1 MPVSY
6 PTSKEAQLEF
16 WKRKIQYGIDYWK
29 PIFEPCEI
37 LINQYN
43 NDAATTREREE
54 IRRNLGDQT
63 DPGLRTKSNIV
74 FGYIDQSIANVAAH
88 NPKFSVTPFTKASIG
103 SERVV
108 AKVSDYWYRET
119 DQLRQDKRVLLDA
132 YLAPFGAKKLGYTS
146 DIEGQLIT
154 DTTINPGRVIQNPV
168 DESLFIIAGEITTVM
183 QDQNHV
189 FHNETHT
196 QFLQQPDIT
205 PRQAELLIAHMEDHT
220 YFLEHPDA
228 HRNTTVKWESPYGV
242 RWGVGDVL
250 IDPLASD
257 GIADAGW
264 VAFRWVRHVDD
275 VIYDGS
281 LNTDGLEPNHRM
293 DRAPEV
299 DVNKFLVDDFGLVEG
314 WEIFARGQIVGES
327 SKKNLWIDLTKD
339 HGSFL
344 RYEDEWPIR
353 SIEDYP
359 LELLAMQDGVRHWHT
374 KGPMLMGGG
383 DSMQSLVNEIL
394 DSYLSVIRKQKNLF
408 LYDPA
413 YIKEEEIDAI
423 LQAEDM
429 ESFEVEG
436 LVQAQGRAVQAIQ
449 FGDVPPEK
457 GQILNL
463 VQQMFDRSNG
473 TPQPINLPKTDSAT
487 EANIHDRRATA
498 REDEKAQ
505 KFAKYQ
511 LRCARKF
518 WQMTTEF
525 RPERLFLIDP
535 KAVEEVRISKEMAQ
549 GEYGFE
555 MDISSAATAI
565 AVERKQSMDLIGLM
579 QQIDP
584 ILKEQ
589 NNGVGSDIGELV
601 KDLLIRG
608 YLYQDPERILPFLD
622 NDSNTEVINPLA
634 DTQGGGITPQAVT
647 ETIAQRATGGPTPS
661 APVPTPSA
669 LEADSLR
676 VDRGGTRNIQ
686 QNAAEG
692 Q

>member
-1 MPVSY
+1 M
-6 PTSKEAQLEF
+6 AF
-16 WKRKIQYGIDYWK
+16 WKRKIQYGLDYWK
-29 PIFEPCEI
+29 PIFEPSQI

-54 IRRNLGDQT
+54 VRRNLGDQT
-63 DPGLRTKSNIV
+63 DPGLRTKANIV
-74 FGYIDQSIANVAAH
+74 FGYIDQSIANTAAH
-88 NPKFSVTPFTKASIG
+88 NPKFSVTPFSKASIG

-132 YLAPFGAKKLGYTS
+132 YVSPFGAKKLGYTA
-146 DIEGQLIT
+146 DIEARLIT
-154 DTTINPGRVIQNPV
+154 DSLINPGRIIQDPV
-168 DESLFIIAGEITTVM
+168 DESLFLMAGEITTVTP
-183 QDQNHV
+183 DQNHV
-189 FHNETHT
+189 QHIETHMR
-196 QFLQQPDIT
+196 FLQQPDVT
-205 PRQAELLIAHMEDHT
+205 ERQGEILQSHIDDHK
-220 YFLEHPDA
+220 YFLEHPNA
-228 HRNTTVKWESPYGV
+228 HRNTSVKWESPYGV

-264 VAFRWVRHVDD
+264 VAFRWVRHIDD
-275 VIYDGS
+275 VMYDQS
-281 LNTDGLEPNHRM
+281 LNTEGLEPNHRM
-293 DRAPEV
+293 DKAPEQMIS
-299 DVNKFLVDDFGLVEG
+299 DFEVDDFGLVEG
-314 WEIFARGQIVGES
+314 WEIFAKGQIVGANT
-327 SKKNLWIDLTKD
+327 KKDLWIDLSKD
-339 HGSFL
+339 HKSFL
-344 RYEDEWPIR
+344 RYEDEWPVK
-353 SIEDYP
+353 SLEDYP
-359 LELLAMQDGVRHWHT
+359 LEILAFQDGIQNWHS

-394 DSYLSVIRKQKNLF
+394 DSYVSVIRKQKNLF

-429 ESFEVEG
+429 ESFEVDG

-457 GQILNL
+457 GEIIRI
-463 VQQMFDRSNG
+463 VQSMFDRANG
-473 TPQPINLPKTDSAT
+473 TPQPIGLPKTDSAT

-505 KFAKYQ
+505 KFAKFQ

-535 KAVEEVRISKEMAQ
+535 KATEEVRISKDLAQ

-555 MDISSAATAI
+555 MDISSAATAM
-565 AVERKQSMDLIGLM
+565 AVERKQAMDLIGLLNG
-579 QQIDP
+579 IDEK
-584 ILKEQ
+584 LKEQ
-589 NNGVGSDIGELV
+589 NNGKGSDLGQLV
-601 KDLLIRG
+601 KDLLVRG
-608 YLYQDPERILPFLD
+608 HLIQDPERILPFL
-622 NDSNTEVINPLA
+622 NDDANNDVIDPNASPDGNNISPAALTGA
-634 DTQGGGITPQAVT
+634 IAKAAVGGPSPA
-647 ETIAQRATGGPTPS
+647 APAPTPS
-661 APVPTPSA
+661 AIEGDA
-669 LEADSLR
+669 LR
-676 VDRGGTRNIQ
+676 VDRGGSRNLQ